1 MHRKGKQYNACITN
15 RGKICA
21 KQRQSRKH
29 TGFIRLLV
37 LPPPP
42 PSLKKKK
49 KRIKNKEKKTVV
61 SSLPLCL
68 LFSSLC
74 FRLVRSFNLSTV
86 YVYKQYFRFRSFRDL
101 IVVRSGSIL
110 ANVIDQS
117 KGPKKLKHAAKTGF
131 K

>member
-1 MHRKGKQYNACITN
+1 MSMRRKGKQYNACITN
-15 RGKICA
+15 RGKTCA

-37 LPPPP
+37 PPSPPP
-42 PSLKKKK
+42 PSLKK

-74 FRLVRSFNLSTV
+74 FRLVRSFKLSTV
-86 YVYKQYFRFRSFRDL
+86 YVYKQYFRFRFLRDV

-110 ANVIDQS
+110 ANVMINPKDQ
-117 KGPKKLKHAAKTGF
+117 KL
-131 K
+131 

>member
-1 MHRKGKQYNACITN
+1 MRRKGKQYNACITN
-15 RGKICA
+15 RGNICA

-37 LPPPP
+37 PPPPPPP
-42 PSLKKKK
+42 PSLKKR

-74 FRLVRSFNLSTV
+74 FRLVRSFKLSTV
-86 YVYKQYFRFRSFRDL
+86 YIYKQYFRFRFFRDV

-110 ANVIDQS
+110 ANVMINPKD
-117 KGPKKLKHAAKTGF
+117 KKL
-131 K
+131 

>member
-1 MHRKGKQYNACITN
+1 MSMRRKGKQYNACITN

-37 LPPPP
+37 PPSPPPP
-42 PSLKKKK
+42 KK
-49 KRIKNKEKKTVV
+49 KNKEKKTVV